1 MLARPAGFEPTT
13 LGFGGQYSDPLSYGR
28 WKEPQDSLESAL
40 FSIRP
45 AVAAHDSHSSFIKT
59 PQQLVLVI
67 VASFVVPVIGIIM
80 LVQLVTSERGADPNA
95 LTAESVAKRI
105 QPIGHVEF
113 GAAGGAAGGKS
124 GEEVV
129 KGTCAACHQTGVAGA
144 PKIGDKAA
152 WAPRIKEGLNGLV
165 KDALKGIRGMPPK
178 GGNPSLS
185 DDEVARA
192 VVFMANQGGAK
203 FKEPTPKAPAQKPQA
218 VAAAAPGA
226 AAGAANGKQVFD
238 STCTAC
244 HSTGVAGA
252 PKLGDKAAWAPRI
265 KQGMDTLLQSA
276 LKGKGAM
283 PPKGGNASLS
293 DADLRAAIEFMV
305 SQAK

>member
-1 MLARPAGFEPTT
+1 MAT
-13 LGFGGQYSDPLSYGR
+13 
-28 WKEPQDSLESAL
+28 
-40 FSIRP
+40 
-45 AVAAHDSHSSFIKT
+45 HDTHSSFIQT
-59 PQQLVLVI
+59 PQQLIVVI
-67 VASFVVPVIGIIM
+67 VLAFAVPVIGIIM

-95 LTAESVAKRI
+95 LKPESIAQRI
-105 QPIGHVEF
+105 QPVGHVEF
-113 GAAGGAAGGKS
+113 GAGGGGAAGGKS

-152 WAPRIKEGLNGLV
+152 WGPRIKEGFKQLV
-165 KDALKGIRGMPPK
+165 QDAIKGIRGMPPK
-178 GGNPSLS
+178 GGNASLS

-192 VVFMANQGGAK
+192 VAFMANQAGAK
-203 FKEPTPKAPAQKPQA
+203 FKEPAPKAPAQKPQA
-218 VAAAAPGA
+218 VAAAA
-226 AAGAANGKQVFD
+226 AGAADGKKVFD

-293 DADLRAAIEFMV
+293 DADVKAAIEFMV